1 MAKLGDP
8 TDFSYRVS
16 KVVKIIDGDTIDADI
31 DLGFHITVR
40 KRIRLYG
47 IDAPETRL
55 QSKIKNLEDRKKE
68 KSLGLSA
75 KARVSE
81 ICSTNSVYLE
91 SVKIGK
97 YGRVVG
103 TIYYLEDDIGVEDD
117 FVSINDL
124 LIAEGHA
131 KPYNK

>member
-1 MAKLGDP
+1 MISSLYVYQL
-8 TDFSYRVS
+8 SNIRV
-16 KVVKIIDGDTIDADI
+16 IDGDTIDADI
-31 DLGFHITVR
+31 DLGFRITVR

-55 QSKIKNLEDRKKE
+55 QSKIKNLEDRKNE

-75 KARVSE
+75 KARLSE
-81 ICSTNSVYLE
+81 ICSTNSVFLE
-91 SVKIGK
+91 SVSIGK

-103 TIYYLEDDIGVEDD
+103 TIYYLEDDIGIQED

-124 LIAEGHA
+124 LVTEGYA
-131 KPYNK
+131 RIYKR

>member
-1 MAKLGDP
+1 MISGLYVYQL
-8 TDFSYRVS
+8 SNIRV
-16 KVVKIIDGDTIDADI
+16 IDGDTIDADI
-31 DLGFHITVR
+31 DLGFRITVR

-55 QSKIKNLEDRKKE
+55 QSKIKNLEDRKNE

-75 KARVSE
+75 KARLSE

-91 SVKIGK
+91 SVSIGK

-103 TIYYLEDDIGVEDD
+103 RIYYLEDDIGIEED

-124 LIAEGHA
+124 LVTEGYA
-131 KPYNK
+131 RIYKR

>member
-1 MAKLGDP
+1 MISSLYVYQL
-8 TDFSYRVS
+8 SNIRV
-16 KVVKIIDGDTIDADI
+16 IDGDTIDADI
-31 DLGFHITVR
+31 DLGFRITVR

-47 IDAPETRL
+47 IDAPETKL
-55 QSKIKNLEDRKKE
+55 QSKIKNLEDRKNE

-75 KARVSE
+75 KARLCE

-91 SVKIGK
+91 SVSIGK

-103 TIYYLEDDIGVEDD
+103 IIYYLEDDIGVEED

-124 LIAEGHA
+124 LVTEGYA
-131 KPYNK
+131 RVYKK

>member
-1 MAKLGDP
+1 MTSGLYVYQL
-8 TDFSYRVS
+8 SNIRV
-16 KVVKIIDGDTIDADI
+16 IDGDTIDADI
-31 DLGFHITVR
+31 DLGFRITVR

-55 QSKIKNLEDRKKE
+55 QSKIKNLEDRKNE

-91 SVKIGK
+91 SVSIGK
-97 YGRVVG
+97 
-103 TIYYLEDDIGVEDD
+103 
-117 FVSINDL
+117 
-124 LIAEGHA
+124 
-131 KPYNK
+131 

>member
-1 MAKLGDP
+1 MRSGLYVYQL
-8 TDFSYRVS
+8 SNIRV
-16 KVVKIIDGDTIDADI
+16 IDGDTIDADI
-31 DLGFHITVR
+31 DLGFRITVR

-103 TIYYLEDDIGVEDD
+103 NIYYLEDDIGIEDD

-124 LIAEGHA
+124 LVTEGYA
-131 KPYNK
+131 SIYKK

>member
-1 MAKLGDP
+1 MISGLYAYQL
-8 TDFSYRVS
+8 SNIRV
-16 KVVKIIDGDTIDADI
+16 IDGDTIDADI
-31 DLGFHITVR
+31 DLGFRITVR

-55 QSKIKNLEDRKKE
+55 QSKIKNLEDRKNE

-75 KARVSE
+75 KARLSE

-91 SVKIGK
+91 SISVGK

-103 TIYYLEDDIGVEDD
+103 TIYLLEDGMGVDD
-117 FVSINDL
+117 TFVSINDV

-131 KPYNK
+131 KPYDA

>member
-1 MAKLGDP
+1 MTLGLYVYQLDNI
-8 TDFSYRVS
+8 RV
-16 KVVKIIDGDTIDADI
+16 IDGDTIDADI

-47 IDAPETRL
+47 INTPEIRL
-55 QSKIKNLEDRKKE
+55 QSKIKNLEDRKKQ
-68 KSLGLSA
+68 KNLGLSA
-75 KARVSE
+75 KARLSE
-81 ICSTNSVYLE
+81 ICSENSIYLE

-103 TIYYLEDDIGVEDD
+103 NLYFIEDDMGIEED

-124 LIAEGHA
+124 LITEGHA
-131 KPYNK
+131 EVYNK

>member
-1 MAKLGDP
+1 MTSGLYVYQL
-8 TDFSYRVS
+8 SNIRV
-16 KVVKIIDGDTIDADI
+16 IDGDTIDADI
-31 DLGFHITVR
+31 DLGFRITVR

-55 QSKIKNLEDRKKE
+55 QSKIKNLEDRKNE

-75 KARVSE
+75 KARLSE

-91 SVKIGK
+91 SVSIGK

-103 TIYYLEDDIGVEDD
+103 TIYYIEDDIGVQED

-124 LIAEGHA
+124 LVTEGYA
-131 KPYNK
+131 SVYKK

>member
-1 MAKLGDP
+1 MTSGLYADPPTTKRKKNAK
-8 TDFSYRVS
+8 T
-16 KVVKIIDGDTIDADI
+16 KKQNI
-31 DLGFHITVR
+31 DLSFRIKGR
-40 KRIRLYG
+40 KRIRVYG
-47 IDAPETRL
+47 IDAQETRL
-55 QSKIKNLEDRKKE
+55 QSKIKNLEDRKNE

-91 SVKIGK
+91 SVSIGK

-103 TIYYLEDDIGVEDD
+103 TIYYLEDDIGVQED

-124 LIAEGHA
+124 LVTEGYA
-131 KPYNK
+131 SVYKK

>member
-1 MAKLGDP
+1 MISGLYVYQL
-8 TDFSYRVS
+8 SNIRV
-16 KVVKIIDGDTIDADI
+16 IDGDTIDADI
-31 DLGFHITVR
+31 DLGFRITVR

-55 QSKIKNLEDRKKE
+55 QSKIKNLEDRKNE

-75 KARVSE
+75 KARLSE

-91 SVKIGK
+91 SVSIGK

-103 TIYYLEDDIGVEDD
+103 TIYYLEDDIGIEED

-124 LIAEGHA
+124 LVTEGYA
-131 KPYNK
+131 RIYKR

>member
-1 MAKLGDP
+1 MRSGLYVYQL
-8 TDFSYRVS
+8 SNIRV
-16 KVVKIIDGDTIDADI
+16 IDGDTIDADI
-31 DLGFHITVR
+31 DLGFRITVR

-55 QSKIKNLEDRKKE
+55 QSKIKNLEDRKNE

-103 TIYYLEDDIGVEDD
+103 NIYYLEDDIGIEDD

-124 LIAEGHA
+124 LVTEGYA
-131 KPYNK
+131 RVYKK

>member
-1 MAKLGDP
+1 MTLGLYVYQLDNI
-8 TDFSYRVS
+8 RV
-16 KVVKIIDGDTIDADI
+16 IDGDTIDADI
-31 DLGFHITVR
+31 DLGFRITVR

-55 QSKIKNLEDRKKE
+55 QSKIKNLEDRKNE

-75 KARVSE
+75 KARLSE
-81 ICSTNSVYLE
+81 ICSKNSVLLE

-103 TIYYLEDDIGVEDD
+103 NLYFIEDDMGIEED

-124 LIAEGHA
+124 LVSEGHA
-131 KPYNK
+131 EVYNK

>member
-1 MAKLGDP
+1 
-8 TDFSYRVS
+8 
-16 KVVKIIDGDTIDADI
+16 
-31 DLGFHITVR
+31 LGFRITVR

-55 QSKIKNLEDRKKE
+55 QSKIKNLEDRKNE

-91 SVKIGK
+91 SVSIGK

-103 TIYYLEDDIGVEDD
+103 TIYYLEDDIGVQED

-124 LIAEGHA
+124 LVTEGYA
-131 KPYNK
+131 SVYKK

>member
-1 MAKLGDP
+1 MISGLYAYQL
-8 TDFSYRVS
+8 SNIRV
-16 KVVKIIDGDTIDADI
+16 IDGDTIDADI
-31 DLGFHITVR
+31 DLGFRITVR

-55 QSKIKNLEDRKKE
+55 QSKIKNLEDRKNE

-75 KARVSE
+75 KARLSE

-91 SVKIGK
+91 SISVGK

-103 TIYYLEDDIGVEDD
+103 TIYLLEDSMGVDD
-117 FVSINDL
+117 TFVSINDI

-131 KPYNK
+131 KPYDA

>member
-1 MAKLGDP
+1 MTSGLYVYQL
-8 TDFSYRVS
+8 SNIRV
-16 KVVKIIDGDTIDADI
+16 IDGDTIDADI
-31 DLGFHITVR
+31 DLGFRITVR

-55 QSKIKNLEDRKKE
+55 QSKIKNLEDRKNE

-91 SVKIGK
+91 SVSIGK

-103 TIYYLEDDIGVEDD
+103 TIYYLEDDIGVQED

-124 LIAEGHA
+124 LVTEGYA
-131 KPYNK
+131 SVYKK

>member
-1 MAKLGDP
+1 MTSGLYVYQL
-8 TDFSYRVS
+8 SNIRV
-16 KVVKIIDGDTIDADI
+16 IDGDTIDADI
-31 DLGFHITVR
+31 DLGFRITVR

-75 KARVSE
+75 KARLRE
-81 ICSTNSVYLE
+81 ICSTNSVFLE
-91 SVKIGK
+91 SVSIGK

-103 TIYYLEDDIGVEDD
+103 TIYYLEDDIGIQED

-124 LIAEGHA
+124 LITEGYA
-131 KPYNK
+131 RVYKK

>member
-1 MAKLGDP
+1 MTLGLYVYELDNI
-8 TDFSYRVS
+8 RV
-16 KVVKIIDGDTIDADI
+16 IDGDTIDADI
-31 DLGFHITVR
+31 DLGFRITVR

-47 IDAPETRL
+47 INTPEIRL
-55 QSKIKNLEDRKKE
+55 QSKIKNIEDRKNQ

-81 ICSTNSVYLE
+81 ICSTSNIYLE
-91 SVKIGK
+91 SVTIGK

-103 TIYYLEDDIGVEDD
+103 NLYYIEDDMGIEED

-124 LIAEGHA
+124 LVSEGYA
-131 KPYNK
+131 QVYNK

>member
-1 MAKLGDP
+1 MTSGLYVYKL
-8 TDFSYRVS
+8 SNI
-16 KVVKIIDGDTIDADI
+16 KVIDGDTIDADI

-55 QSKIKNLEDRKKE
+55 QSKIKNLEDRKNE

-75 KARVSE
+75 KARLSE

-91 SVKIGK
+91 SVSVGK

-103 TIYYLEDDIGVEDD
+103 TIYYLEDDMGIEED

-124 LIAEGHA
+124 LVTEGHA
-131 KPYNK
+131 RIYKK

>member
-1 MAKLGDP
+1 MRSGLYVYQL
-8 TDFSYRVS
+8 SNIRV
-16 KVVKIIDGDTIDADI
+16 IDGDTIDADI
-31 DLGFHITVR
+31 DLGFRITVR

-55 QSKIKNLEDRKKE
+55 QSKIKNLEDRKNE

-103 TIYYLEDDIGVEDD
+103 NIYYLEDDIGIEDD

-124 LIAEGHA
+124 LVTEGYA
-131 KPYNK
+131 SIYKK